1 MAAILIAAIFA
12 ASYFY
17 CIKSPNTRYK
27 IHRMEGYRLYFYV
40 GAYGAALATLSGFV
54 FLFIDILDLPTKYLG
69 QIFDKKGNLLTVRG
83 LGITEAKSFTFVIL
97 SFLWAFILCAV
108 QRTYYAALPVRL
120 DLLRLKLAKNNPLE
134 YLLFECSITEEFV
147 CITTKSDKV
156 YVGLV
161 EEFEPSDGKI
171 EFISLLPMLSGY
183 RNGKKKIR
191 FTTNYYDHYEQ
202 YVVSVGNNEL
212 NELDLDDFRLV
223 LPTIEIASV
232 SRFDVDAYIKF
243 MKSEFNGFKEKSK
256 KSKVSEDLIKTGG
269 CRIPLVTTSCSNN
282 LDGKP
287 VTSTNSVTIN
297 F

>member
-1 MAAILIAAIFA
+1 
-12 ASYFY
+12 
-17 CIKSPNTRYK
+17 
-27 IHRMEGYRLYFYV
+27 
-40 GAYGAALATLSGFV
+40 
-54 FLFIDILDLPTKYLG
+54 
-69 QIFDKKGNLLTVRG
+69 
-83 LGITEAKSFTFVIL
+83 
-97 SFLWAFILCAV
+97 
-108 QRTYYAALPVRL
+108 
-120 DLLRLKLAKNNPLE
+120 
-134 YLLFECSITEEFV
+134 
-147 CITTKSDKV
+147 
-156 YVGLV
+156 LV